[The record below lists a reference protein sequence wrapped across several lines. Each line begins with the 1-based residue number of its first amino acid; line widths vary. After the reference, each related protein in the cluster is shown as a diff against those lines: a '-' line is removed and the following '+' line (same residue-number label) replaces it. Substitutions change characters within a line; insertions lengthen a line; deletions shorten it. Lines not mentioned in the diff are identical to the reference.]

1 MARTGLTCPSPGHGP
16 AISSS
21 CLQLGNG
28 AAWAHDHA
36 RLLGRVQPPQHL
48 QHRRL
53 DQGHTPCRSPR
64 SVDVEEDPAAIGT
77 SAGVVV
83 RCLPC
88 HRVPVHVCRQ
98 AVGDDRGIFVLRGIS
113 GETFSLSS
121 APVRVRGL
129 VGLQNV
135 VGLGVSRVVDPIIV
149 AVSVP
154 IRHLCARIARLAE
167 RFPDPV
173 VPCRGRA

>member
-1 MARTGLTCPSPGHGP
+1 MAPPSP
-16 AISSS
+16 ARVYSSVTV
-21 CLQLGNG
+21 
-28 AAWAHDHA
+28 
-36 RLLGRVQPPQHL
+36 LLGPMIMRGCMAGSNHLNTFSIEDSTKDTHPAVAPDPLTWRKIPPPL
-48 QHRRL
+48 
-53 DQGHTPCRSPR
+53 
-64 SVDVEEDPAAIGT
+64 VT

-83 RCLPC
+83 RCSLATGSQC
-88 HRVPVHVCRQ
+88 TFCGQV
-98 AVGDDRGIFVLRGIS
+98 VGDDRGVFVLRGIS

-154 IRHLCARIARLAE
+154 IRHLCAWIARLAE